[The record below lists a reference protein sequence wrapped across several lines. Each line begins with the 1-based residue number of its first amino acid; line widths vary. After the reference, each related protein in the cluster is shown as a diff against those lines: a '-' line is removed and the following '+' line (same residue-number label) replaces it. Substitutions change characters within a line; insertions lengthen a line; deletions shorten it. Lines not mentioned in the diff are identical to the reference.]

1 MADPLQG
8 LGFQAGLNRDIFA
21 EQKSQLG
28 QAAELAKQKKGGLLG
43 SLIGGKLG
51 KFAVNKLLGTYLKAQ
66 FGPMGLLIGEA
77 LGTGIGAWGGSKMG
91 TGRKKDVG
99 ADYGAGTGLLGSGYE
114 RLGELQDSISG
125 MARAQGLGAGV
136 GTFVSGLGSEAL
148 GKAKNVFGAGKNLDP
163 VVSAD
168 SLRPNISVPSE
179 GLGAKELDVF
189 NKEYGV
195 DMTPNLDMEGLEFPD
210 YSGMQESN
218 KNILGLID
226 QQKKQEGVSQYW
238 DNWLKEND
246 PQYGFGGD
254 SDLSW
259 TAPTDMSM
267 QRGGLSNTLLGM
279 QMGGMPGTS
288 SPIPYQDGGEAGL
301 QYAENYEYSP
311 SGLEKI
317 LDVLPLIG
325 GKRDYDR
332 AEEYIKGVHY
342 NPEDMQ
348 FREAQDKRGMDVIGK
363 DSRFQQED
371 FDISTA
377 DKFQKRALTMSQED
391 PRNFTYRNIA
401 ENNDLSSID
410 QFITGSPS
418 GHVMETDDTQDYAV
432 DPHNIVKSD
441 KRYSGLLGML
451 GIPKYSGSVK
461 ENPGIDP
468 YIDPAYFKEQITQT
482 NAQRLAGGGY
492 MQRYNMGGSVAQQP
506 MSYQIGGL
514 LKYKRNPMVG

>member
-28 QAAELAKQKKGGLLG
+28 QAGALAKQKKGGLLG
-43 SLIGGKLG
+43 SLLGSQLG
-51 KFAVNKLLGTYLKAQ
+51 KFAVDKLLGTYLKAQ
-66 FGPMGLLIGEA
+66 FGPMGVLMGKA
-77 LGTGIGAWGGSKMG
+77 LGAGLGAWGGTKLG
-91 TGRKKDVG
+91 VGRKKDVG
-99 ADYGAGTGLLGSGYE
+99 AGYGAGTGLLGSGYE
-114 RLGELQDSISG
+114 RLGKLQDSISG
-125 MARAQGLGAGV
+125 MAKSQGVGAGL

-148 GKAKNVFGAGKNLDP
+148 GKAKEHLNPA
-163 VVSAD
+163 VSAD

-179 GLGAKELDVF
+179 GLDATELDVF
-189 NKEYGV
+189 DKEYAV

-226 QQKKQEGVSQYW
+226 QQKKAEGMSQYW

-259 TAPTDMSM
+259 TAPIDMSM
-267 QRGGLSNTLLGM
+267 QKGGSVGGLLGL

-288 SPIPYQDGGEAGL
+288 NPIPYQNGGEAGL
-301 QYAENYEYSP
+301 QYAEDYEYSP

-332 AEEYIKGVHY
+332 AEKYIKNVHW
-342 NPEDMQ
+342 NPEDVEV
-348 FREAQDKRGMDVIGK
+348 REAQDKRGMDVFGRESSFK
-363 DSRFQQED
+363 QEED
-371 FDISTA
+371 DLTTA
-377 DKFQKRALTMSQED
+377 NKWQKRALTMAQED
-391 PRNFTYRNIA
+391 PRNFSYRNIS
-401 ENNDLSSID
+401 EEDDLTGID
-410 QFITGSPS
+410 QFIIGSPS
-418 GHVMETDDTQDYAV
+418 GHIMTTDRTQDYTV
-432 DPHNIVKSD
+432 DPHNIAKSSKD
-441 KRYSGLLGML
+441 YKGILGML
-451 GIPKYSGSVK
+451 GIPRYSGSIK
-461 ENPGIDP
+461 ENPGINP
-468 YIDPAYFKEQITQT
+468 YIDPSYFKEQIKQT
-482 NAQRLAGGGY
+482 DARRLAEGGY
-492 MQRYNMGGSVAQQP
+492 LRQYNLGGSVAQQP